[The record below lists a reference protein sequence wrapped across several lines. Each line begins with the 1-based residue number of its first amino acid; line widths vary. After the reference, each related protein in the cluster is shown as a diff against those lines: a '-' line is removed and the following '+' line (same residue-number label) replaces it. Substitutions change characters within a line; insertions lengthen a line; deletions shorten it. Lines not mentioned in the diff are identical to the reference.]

1 MAESGKDVVAVGD
14 VQPGVSSF
22 LQGGDSGTYVVSVGD
37 LVAVRR
43 NDVGNREIPCRVIK
57 SYNWEYVKASGLRDL
72 GDTGREGGPKGGRDE
87 VGSGVHFATAGNG
100 GAVVGPMPTLGD
112 MCEVNRLLG
121 RGCWNRMTKEPL
133 WDTLEEDEICVR

>member
-1 MAESGKDVVAVGD
+1 MAEAKEAVETVGVV
-14 VQPGVSSF
+14 Q
-22 LQGGDSGTYVVSVGD
+22 TVVSLVLYVRGSCGPD
-37 LVAVRR
+37 VWFRVLVAVRR

-57 SYNWEYVKASGLRDL
+57 SYNWEYVKASGRQDL
-72 GDTGREGGPKGGRDE
+72 GDTGRGGGPKGCRDE
-87 VGSGVHFATAGNG
+87 VGGGVHFATAGNG

-121 RGCWNRMTKEPL
+121 GGCWNRMTKEPL